1 MTFSSLRLP
10 QKILVT
16 LLLCGGAFAH
26 AKDPAMNYM
35 MECQGCHGADGHGQ
49 NEAIP
54 ALDNNMAK
62 FLTVPGG
69 RAFLAQVPGVAQ
81 APLSHADT
89 ADVLNYMLK
98 RFGPAE
104 IAAKYP
110 PFTADEVAKL
120 RKTPLT
126 EVKQKRAALVK
137 LINAQPKNH

>member
-1 MTFSSLRLP
+1 
-10 QKILVT
+10 
-16 LLLCGGAFAH
+16 
-26 AKDPAMNYM
+26 M
-35 MECQGCHGADGHGQ
+35 MECQGCHGADGQGQ

-54 ALDNNMAK
+54 ALNNHLAQ

-81 APLSHADT
+81 APLTDAET

-98 RFGPAE
+98 RFGPAD
-104 IAAKYP
+104 IAAKFP
-110 PFTADEVAKL
+110 PFTTEEVALL

-137 LINAQPKNH
+137 LIEKSEHRK